1 MAGDLYDKAVDQRSL
16 LQRIGNYIPGFGGY
30 MDRETRRDA
39 DKMEREFV
47 ATKLAN
53 QKGAVKR
60 VVDDLMANGNY
71 DGLAQYE
78 KILNKLDKVAAKIKN
93 ASQGYTGLFDS
104 VKIDDAALQRILQ
117 YDLGLVEAAKEVELA
132 ATELSGLGSDGAKAS
147 AKARQLSDLV
157 DRIEDYFN
165 KRAEVIAK
173 G

>member
-1 MAGDLYDKAVDQRSL
+1 MAGLYDKAQGQRSL

-39 DKMEREFV
+39 DKMERDFV
-47 ATKLAN
+47 AEKLAN
-53 QKGAVKR
+53 QKTAVKR
-60 VVDDLMANGNY
+60 VVDDLMTNGVY

-78 KILNKLDKVAAKIKN
+78 KLMNKLDKVAAKIKN

-104 VKIDDAALQRILQ
+104 IKIDDAALERIYQ

-132 ATELSGLGSDGAKAS
+132 ASELQGLASDAAKAG

-165 KRAEVIAK
+165 KRAEAITK
-173 G
+173 S